1 MIVLAASNQIDKLD
15 KALLR
20 PGRFDR
26 QVLVAP
32 PDRDGREAILRS
44 HAKDKVLADT
54 IDLADVARKTTGL
67 TGAQLANALNEAA
80 IIAGPRRADGDPAR
94 GPG

>member
-1 MIVLAASNQIDKLD
+1 MIVLAASNYVDKLD

-32 PDRDGREAILRS
+32 PDRDGREAILRT
-44 HAKDKVLADT
+44 HARGKALAD
-54 IDLADVARKTTGL
+54 DDR
-67 TGAQLANALNEAA
+67 
-80 IIAGPRRADGDPAR
+80 PSRRRPQDHRA
-94 GPG
+94 